1 MQHLRGNQNI
11 DYTQLGMPQ
20 LLYTC
25 EVLYNRALCK
35 SRLNDFNGTK
45 QDLMLA
51 QDCKVSKDHDRIDE
65 ALRAQ
70 VSFLLF
76 V

>member
-1 MQHLRGNQNI
+1 
-11 DYTQLGMPQ
+11 MPQ